1 MNNRLTDAAAK
12 RLEKKW
18 QLQHEAIHLLDVIA
32 AEFKSDPQSR
42 QCFDSRIADRAIE
55 VSAALRE
62 LEGYF

>member
-12 RLEKKW
+12 RLERKW
-18 QLQHEAIHLLDVIA
+18 ALEHEAVHLLDVIS

-55 VSAALRE
+55 VSRELRD